1 MNFNAAKIKQLMAR
15 LDKVIG
21 FNVDVEEI
29 EKQEREMLRL
39 SKPNLWNVHLP
50 HNMELEMETQF
61 EQWLFEIQEHT
72 KEDLDKITV
81 FRFYSLLD
89 YIKNKNNSDG

>member
-15 LDKVIG
+15 LDRVIDSS
-21 FNVDVEEI
+21 VDIAEI
-29 EKQEREMLRL
+29 EKQEKEMLRL
-39 SKPNLWNVHLP
+39 SKPNLWNVFMAG
-50 HNMELEMETQF
+50 NAELEMETGF
-61 EQWLFEIQEHT
+61 EQFLFEVAEHT

-89 YIKNKNNSDG
+89 YIKNKNSDG

>member
-1 MNFNAAKIKQLMAR
+1 LNFNAAKIKQLLAR

-21 FNVDVEEI
+21 FEVGDNIQES
-29 EKQEREMLRL
+29 EKEMLRL
-39 SKPNLWNVHLP
+39 SKPNLWNVFIAG
-50 HNMELEMETQF
+50 NAELEMETGF
-61 EQWLFEIQEHT
+61 EQFLFEVAEHT

-89 YIKNKNNSDG
+89 YIKNKNSDG